1 MKRLLVAFAAIA
13 IFAATVCAQEHGQAT
28 TRPERPTSAAASKW
42 FTYTSPEGK
51 YSVSMMEQP
60 KLSQQNVTA
69 ASGDDMVQFM
79 AGASADPAY
88 LMVGYFDY
96 PQSNTFSLNAAR
108 DGMVNS
114 LHGTLLDDEAVSLG
128 GSPGRAVKI
137 AAKTETGLDFITRAR
152 FYDISRRIYVL
163 QCLVPVSDEGQ
174 GAIQIC
180 NQFFDSFRVKTPA
193 N

>member
-1 MKRLLVAFAAIA
+1 MKRLLLAFAALTL
-13 IFAATVCAQEHGQAT
+13 FLTTVCGQEHGQAT
-28 TRPERPTSAAASKW
+28 TRPQPPASKW
-42 FTYTSPEGK
+42 FTYTSPQGR

-60 KLSQQNVTA
+60 KLSTQNITA
-69 ASGDDMVQFM
+69 ASGDDLLQYM

-96 PQSNTFSLNAAR
+96 PPTNTFSLTAAR

-114 LHGTLLDDEAVSLG
+114 LHGTLLGDESISLG
-128 GSPGRAVKI
+128 GSPGRAIKI
-137 AAKTETGLDFITRAR
+137 SAKTESGLDFVTRAR

-163 QCLVPVSDEGQ
+163 QCLVPVSDEGP
-174 GAIQIC
+174 GAMQIC
-180 NQFFDSFRVKTPA
+180 DQFFDSFRVKSSA